1 MTTFSQPIMMLVFV
15 VAAAL
20 TFLVAPGLLWLY
32 GRSVRRSMTF
42 RVCSREADENVT
54 PITSPRPT
62 NPRQPSLE
70 LRLLEARDDPNQT
83 LQQSSQLRAARLSFW
98 NSAAIYA
105 AAGAVHAAVS
115 TILLFSFSRIEFLPF
130 RTVSVFWA
138 NLWPAVLVFGLFWLS
153 AWRARVLLGA
163 GYFVILMMLALRSHA
178 PTMTQLGVT
187 MGSVQQM
194 FLMWALVSLIPT
206 ILLFLFLSR
215 RVRAVGPLV
224 YVFMLV
230 AVFGAALA
238 NGLTFTSEGENV
250 VVDTAVKLKLDV
262 GIVSWSFVA
271 IGFAVFLIPGWL
283 GAAWIR
289 RRYDAKQMS
298 DQSIMIDSIWMV
310 FTLSQMVMSLAQE
323 RGVWAIL
330 GFGSFLGYRAA
341 RSIGFRL
348 LKKRIPPV
356 EGVRLLLLRVFGS
369 RRRSEKLF
377 DVLTARWRYY
387 GSVQMIAGTDLASSK
402 LEPHEFLDFLRGR
415 LTRYFISNDE
425 QLERRLEQIDLLP
438 DFDRRFRVT
447 EFFCFDDTWRLAL
460 RRLIHR
466 CERVLMDLRG
476 FSPNHAG
483 CVFELQTLINDV
495 PPDRILLLV
504 DSSTDLP
511 YLRQVLADASHNIV
525 PGSANANHG
534 TIALR
539 VLQMQGGVA
548 HGVQR
553 ILEVFDDSGITAPL
567 RKTANTAFQVF
578 NANE

>member
-15 VAAAL
+15 VAAVL
-20 TFLVAPGLLWLY
+20 TFLVAPGLIWLY
-32 GRSVRRSMTF
+32 GRSVRHSMTF
-42 RVCSREADENVT
+42 QAGLREADENVT
-54 PITSPRPT
+54 PITSARPT
-62 NPRQPSLE
+62 NPRHPYLE
-70 LRLLEARDDPNQT
+70 LRLLEPRNDPNQAR
-83 LQQSSQLRAARLSFW
+83 QQSGQLRAARLSFW

-138 NLWPAVLVFGLFWLS
+138 NFWPAVLVLGLFWLS
-153 AWRARVLLGA
+153 AWRVRVLLGA
-163 GYFVILMMLALRSHA
+163 GYFAILMMLALRSHA
-178 PTMTQLGVT
+178 TAMTRFGFTL
-187 MGSVQQM
+187 GSVQQM
-194 FLMWALVSLIPT
+194 FLMWALESLIPT

-215 RVRAVGPLV
+215 RIRAVGPLV

-238 NGLTFTSEGENV
+238 NGLSFTSEGENV
-250 VVDTAVKLKLDV
+250 VVATAVKLKLDV
-262 GIVSWSFVA
+262 GIVSWSFVV

-310 FTLSQMVMSLAQE
+310 FTLSQMLMNLAQE

-330 GFGSFLGYRAA
+330 GFGAFLGYRAA
-341 RSIGFRL
+341 RSIGFRV

-356 EGVRLLLLRVFGS
+356 EGARLLLLRVFGS

-415 LTRYFISNDE
+415 LTRYFISDDD
-425 QLERRLEQIDLLP
+425 QLERRLEQIDVLP

-466 CERVLMDLRG
+466 CDRVLMDLRG

-495 PPDRILLLV
+495 SPDRVLLLV

-511 YLRQVLADASHNIV
+511 YLRQVLADACHHIV
-525 PGSANANHG
+525 SGSANTNRD
-534 TIALR
+534 TIPLR
-539 VLQMQGGVA
+539 VLQMQGRVTQGVR
-548 HGVQR
+548 R
-553 ILEVFDDSGITAPL
+553 ILEVFDDPS
-567 RKTANTAFQVF
+567 
-578 NANE
+578 

>member
-20 TFLVAPGLLWLY
+20 TFLVAPGLIWWY
-32 GRSVRRSMTF
+32 GRSVRHSMTF
-42 RVCSREADENVT
+42 RAGVREAVENVT

-62 NPRQPSLE
+62 NPRHPTLE

-83 LQQSSQLRAARLSFW
+83 RQQSDQLRAAHLSFW
-98 NSAAIYA
+98 NSAAVYA
-105 AAGAVHAAVS
+105 AAGAVQAAVS

-153 AWRARVLLGA
+153 AWRGRVLLVA
-163 GYFVILMMLALRSHA
+163 GYFAILMMLALRSHA
-178 PTMTQLGVT
+178 PAMTQLGVT

-194 FLMWALVSLIPT
+194 FLMWALESLIPT

-215 RVRAVGPLV
+215 RIRAVGPLV

-238 NGLTFTSEGENV
+238 NGLSFTSEGANFV
-250 VVDTAVKLKLDV
+250 VATAVKLKLDV
-262 GIVSWSFVA
+262 GTVIWSFVA
-271 IGFAVFLIPGWL
+271 VGFALFLIPGWL

-289 RRYDAKQMS
+289 RRYEAKRMS

-310 FTLSQMVMSLAQE
+310 FTLSQMLMNLAQE
-323 RGVWAIL
+323 RGAWAIL
-330 GFGSFLGYRAA
+330 GFGSFLGYRGA

-348 LKKRIPPV
+348 LKKRIPRA

-387 GSVQMIAGTDLASSK
+387 GSIQMIAGSDLASSK

-415 LTRYFISNDE
+415 LTRYFISDEE
-425 QLERRLEQIDLLP
+425 QLERRLEQMDLLS

-466 CERVLMDLRG
+466 CDRVLMDLRG

-483 CVFELQTLINDV
+483 CVFELQTLINEV
-495 PPDRILLLV
+495 PPDRVLLLV

-511 YLRQVLADASHNIV
+511 YLRQVLAEACNHIV
-525 PGSANANHG
+525 SGSANTDHD
-534 TIALR
+534 TIALK
-539 VLQMQGGVA
+539 VLQMEGRVT
-548 HGVQR
+548 HGVRR
-553 ILEVFDDSGITAPL
+553 ILEVFDDLGTAAPV
-567 RKTANTAFQVF
+567 RASANTRL
-578 NANE
+578 

>member
-20 TFLVAPGLLWLY
+20 TFLVAPVLIWWY
-32 GRSVRRSMTF
+32 GRSVRHSMTF
-42 RVCSREADENVT
+42 RAGLREAVENAT
-54 PITSPRPT
+54 PITSPLPT
-62 NPRQPSLE
+62 NPRHPTLE

-83 LQQSSQLRAARLSFW
+83 RQQSDQLRAAHLSFW
-98 NSAAIYA
+98 NSAAVYA
-105 AAGAVHAAVS
+105 AAGAVQAAVS

-130 RTVSVFWA
+130 RTVSVFWV

-153 AWRARVLLGA
+153 AWRIRVLLGA
-163 GYFVILMMLALRSHA
+163 GYFAILMMLALRSHA
-178 PTMTQLGVT
+178 PAMTQVGVT

-194 FLMWALVSLIPT
+194 FLMWALESLIPT

-215 RVRAVGPLV
+215 RIRAVGPLV

-238 NGLTFTSEGENV
+238 NGLSFTSEGANFV
-250 VVDTAVKLKLDV
+250 VATAVKLKLDV
-262 GIVSWSFVA
+262 GTVIWSFVA
-271 IGFAVFLIPGWL
+271 VGFALFLIPGWL

-289 RRYDAKQMS
+289 RRYEAKQMS

-310 FTLSQMVMSLAQE
+310 FTLSQMLMNLAQE
-323 RGVWAIL
+323 RGAWAIL
-330 GFGSFLGYRAA
+330 GFGSFLGYRGA
-341 RSIGFRL
+341 RSIGFRI
-348 LKKRIPPV
+348 LKKRIPQT

-387 GSVQMIAGTDLASSK
+387 GSIQMIAGSDLASSK

-415 LTRYFISNDE
+415 LARYFISDEE
-425 QLERRLEQIDLLP
+425 QLERRLEQMDLLS

-466 CERVLMDLRG
+466 CDRVLMDLRG

-483 CVFELQTLINDV
+483 CVFELQTLINEV
-495 PPDRILLLV
+495 PPDRVLLLV

-511 YLRQVLADASHNIV
+511 YLRQVLADACNHIV
-525 PGSANANHG
+525 SGSANTNHD

-539 VLQMQGGVA
+539 VLQLQGLVT
-548 HGVQR
+548 HGVRR
-553 ILEVFDDSGITAPL
+553 ILEVFDDLGTAAPV
-567 RKTANTAFQVF
+567 RASANTTL
-578 NANE
+578 

>member
-1 MTTFSQPIMMLVFV
+1 
-15 VAAAL
+15 
-20 TFLVAPGLLWLY
+20 
-32 GRSVRRSMTF
+32 
-42 RVCSREADENVT
+42 
-54 PITSPRPT
+54 
-62 NPRQPSLE
+62 
-70 LRLLEARDDPNQT
+70 
-83 LQQSSQLRAARLSFW
+83 
-98 NSAAIYA
+98 
-105 AAGAVHAAVS
+105 
-115 TILLFSFSRIEFLPF
+115 
-130 RTVSVFWA
+130 
-138 NLWPAVLVFGLFWLS
+138 
-153 AWRARVLLGA
+153 VLLGA

>member
-20 TFLVAPGLLWLY
+20 TFLVAPGLIWLY
-32 GRSVRRSMTF
+32 GRSVRHSMTL
-42 RVCSREADENVT
+42 RAGLREADKNVVST
-54 PITSPRPT
+54 TSAPPT
-62 NPRQPSLE
+62 DPKHPSLE
-70 LRLLEARDDPNQT
+70 LRLLEARNDPNQT
-83 LQQSSQLRAARLSFW
+83 GEQSDRLRTARLSFW

-105 AAGAVHAAVS
+105 ASGAVQAAVT
-115 TILLFSFSRIEFLPF
+115 TILLFYFSKIEFLPL
-130 RTVSVFWA
+130 RTVSVFWV

-153 AWRARVLLGA
+153 AWRVRVLLGA
-163 GYFVILMMLALRSHA
+163 GYFALLMILALSSHA
-178 PTMTQLGVT
+178 SSTTLLGVT

-194 FLMWALVSLIPT
+194 FLMWALESLIPT

-215 RVRAVGPLV
+215 RIRAVGPLV

-238 NGLTFTSEGENV
+238 NGLSFSSEGENV
-250 VVDTAVKLKLDV
+250 VVATAVKLKLDV
-262 GIVSWSFVA
+262 GTVSWSFVT
-271 IGFAVFLIPGWL
+271 IGFALFLIPGWL

-289 RRYDAKQMS
+289 RRYESKQMS

-310 FTLSQMVMSLAQE
+310 FTLSQILMNLSQE
-323 RGVWAIL
+323 RGLWAIL
-330 GFGSFLGYRAA
+330 GFASFLGYRVA
-341 RSIGFRL
+341 RSIGFRI
-348 LKKRIPPV
+348 LKKRIPAV
-356 EGVRLLLLRVFGS
+356 EGVSLLLLRVFGS
-369 RRRSEKLF
+369 RHRSEKLF

-387 GSVQMIAGTDLASSK
+387 GSIQMIAGTDLASSK

-415 LTRYFISNDE
+415 LTRYFISDEE
-425 QLERRLEQIDLLP
+425 QLERRLEQIDLLS

-460 RRLIHR
+460 RRLVHR
-466 CERVLMDLRG
+466 CDRVLMDLRG

-495 PPDRILLLV
+495 PPDRVLLLA

-511 YLRQVLADASHNIV
+511 YLRQVLADACHYIV
-525 PGSANANHG
+525 SGSANTNHD

-539 VLQMQGGVA
+539 VLQMTGRVT

-553 ILEVFDDSGITAPL
+553 ILEVFDDPGTAAPV
-567 RKTANTAFQVF
+567 RATANTTR
-578 NANE
+578 

>member
-1 MTTFSQPIMMLVFV
+1 MTAFSQPIMMLVFV

-20 TFLVAPGLLWLY
+20 TFLVAPGLIWRY
-32 GRSVRRSMTF
+32 GRSVRHSMTF
-42 RVCSREADENVT
+42 RAGLREAVENVT
-54 PITSPRPT
+54 PITIPRPA
-62 NPRQPSLE
+62 NPKHPTLE
-70 LRLLEARDDPNQT
+70 LRLLEARDDPNET
-83 LQQSSQLRAARLSFW
+83 RQQSDQLRAAHLSFW
-98 NSAAIYA
+98 NSAAVYA
-105 AAGAVHAAVS
+105 AAGAVQAAVS

-130 RTVSVFWA
+130 RTVSVFWV

-153 AWRARVLLGA
+153 AWRGRVLLVA
-163 GYFVILMMLALRSHA
+163 GYFAILMMLALRSHA
-178 PTMTQLGVT
+178 PAMTQLGVT

-194 FLMWALVSLIPT
+194 FLMWALESLIPT

-215 RVRAVGPLV
+215 RIRAVGPLV

-238 NGLTFTSEGENV
+238 NGLSFTSEGANFV
-250 VVDTAVKLKLDV
+250 VATAVKLKLDV
-262 GIVSWSFVA
+262 GTVIWSFVA
-271 IGFAVFLIPGWL
+271 VGFALFLIPGWL

-289 RRYDAKQMS
+289 RRYEAKRMS

-310 FTLSQMVMSLAQE
+310 FTLSQMLMNLAQE
-323 RGVWAIL
+323 RGAWAIL
-330 GFGSFLGYRAA
+330 GFGSFLGYRGA
-341 RSIGFRL
+341 RSIGFRI
-348 LKKRIPPV
+348 LKKRIPQT

-387 GSVQMIAGTDLASSK
+387 GSIQMIAGSDLASSK

-415 LTRYFISNDE
+415 LTRYFISDEE
-425 QLERRLEQIDLLP
+425 QLERRLEQMDLLS

-466 CERVLMDLRG
+466 CDRVLMDLRG

-483 CVFELQTLINDV
+483 CVFELQTLINEV
-495 PPDRILLLV
+495 PPDRVLLLV

-511 YLRQVLADASHNIV
+511 YLRQVLAEACNHIV
-525 PGSANANHG
+525 SGSANRDHD

-539 VLQMQGGVA
+539 VLQMQGRVT
-548 HGVQR
+548 HGVRR
-553 ILEVFDDSGITAPL
+553 ILEVFDDLGTAAPV
-567 RKTANTAFQVF
+567 RASANTTL
-578 NANE
+578 